1 MKQFE
6 REYQLSLYEPLAK
19 LNQSPKSEVLFVR
32 NSLTGKVYI
41 KKTLRHFNREVFKIL
56 KEIKTTHMPKIYD
69 IFECDETLIII
80 EEFINGQTLEELIH
94 EQGRLEEAV
103 AIRYMITLCEVLS
116 QLHQQKSPLI
126 HRDLKPSNVMISN
139 DGVLKLIDFDVSRIY
154 RQDCNLDTQ
163 ILGTKGYASPE
174 QFGFEQTD
182 ARSDI
187 YSMGVMLNVLV
198 TGSNPKEKCPHGKLG
213 AIIKKCTYLSPEQRY
228 QTVDELK
235 QDLSELIS
243 KSKVVSQENEIE
255 QDNKKR
261 NWFLLIFNELLE
273 IPGYRRKFLPNMIIA
288 TYWYAF
294 LFIGMFSE
302 ISISNMAMASALF
315 LMTLLNGN
323 YKDIWNKNSL
333 LIENRKVGLVILNL
347 LIIFFFG
354 GFI

>member
-1 MKQFE
+1 
-6 REYQLSLYEPLAK
+6 
-19 LNQSPKSEVLFVR
+19 
-32 NSLTGKVYI
+32 
-41 KKTLRHFNREVFKIL
+41 
-56 KEIKTTHMPKIYD
+56 MPKIYD

-163 ILGTKGYASPE
+163 ILGTKGYASLE